1 MICNYPLRS
10 DNIIFEKLKKILS
23 EQLEINESLI
33 TLESNI
39 VDDLGASSLDL
50 VDLAMSVE
58 DEFGI
63 EVPDELIETV
73 QTVGDVVNFIEEN

>member
-1 MICNYPLRS
+1 M
-10 DNIIFEKLKKILS
+10 IFEKLKKILN
-23 EQLEINESLI
+23 EQLEINENLI

-39 VDDLGASSLDL
+39 VDDLGATSLDL

>member
-1 MICNYPLRS
+1 M
-10 DNIIFEKLKKILS
+10 IFEKLKKILS
-23 EQLEINESLI
+23 EQLEINDNLI

-39 VDDLGASSLDL
+39 VDDLGATSLDL

>member
-1 MICNYPLRS
+1 M
-10 DNIIFEKLKKILS
+10 IFEKLKKILS

-33 TLESNI
+33 TLETNI

>member
-1 MICNYPLRS
+1 MIFYM
-10 DNIIFEKLKKILS
+10 LKKILS
-23 EQLEINESLI
+23 EQLEINENLI

-39 VDDLGASSLDL
+39 VDDLGATSLDL

>member
-1 MICNYPLRS
+1 M
-10 DNIIFEKLKKILS
+10 IFEKLKKILS

-33 TLESNI
+33 TLDSNI

>member
-1 MICNYPLRS
+1 MTFDKIRELLAQQ
-10 DNIIFEKLKKILS
+10 FEVSADSIS
-23 EQLEINESLI
+23 ME
-33 TLESNI
+33 TNI